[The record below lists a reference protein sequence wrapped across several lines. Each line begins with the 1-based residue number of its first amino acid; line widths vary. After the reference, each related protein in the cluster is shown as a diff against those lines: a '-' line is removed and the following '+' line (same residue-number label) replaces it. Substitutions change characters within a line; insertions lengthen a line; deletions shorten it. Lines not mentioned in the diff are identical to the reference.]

1 MKTTTI
7 VIGVLMIVQ
16 LSAAQYET
24 ENLEYVSYVVTRTAD
39 SYEER
44 LYEASKW
51 ACHDLLKDTYGFK
64 AQRESFM
71 PLFRYITGDNV
82 EGAEINMTG
91 SVTIRKDV
99 LPDLGKRYQMCFYM
113 PAAHQAAPPAPTNP
127 DVYIED
133 RPPMTILTR
142 VFGGFAMRESVW
154 EEEAATLK
162 QILQDA
168 GETDIDYSLHYRL
181 QYDPPM
187 KFENRRNEL
196 WYVKKK

>member
-1 MKTTTI
+1 MKTII
-7 VIGVLMIVQ
+7 VIGVLTVLQ
-16 LSAAQYET
+16 LSAAQYDT
-24 ENLEYVSYVVTRTAD
+24 ENLESVSYVVTRIAD
-39 SYEER
+39 GYEER

-64 AQRESFM
+64 AQRESFL

-82 EGAEINMTG
+82 EGAEIDMTA

-99 LPDLGKRYQMCFYM
+99 LPEAGKRYQMCFYM
-113 PAAHQAAPPAPTNP
+113 PAAYQAAPPAPTNP

-133 RPPMTILTR
+133 RPPMTVLTR

-154 EEEAATLK
+154 EEEAASLR

-168 GETDIDYSLHYRL
+168 GEKDIDFSLHYRL